1 LPGVGTGAS
10 VEMTHILVVEDEN
23 WLAMELAWLV
33 QEAGYAVLGPERS
46 VAEARTALGRVKV
59 DLALLDIRLGGETVF
74 PLSKMLEAMGVPFI
88 FLTANPDL
96 LPAEYRERPTVTKPW
111 QATTLLS
118 LIPQVLGAARDSA
131 GWDVPVKEAPVT
143 KRFPSL
149 GAATRST

>member
-1 LPGVGTGAS
+1 
-10 VEMTHILVVEDEN
+10 MNHILVVEDEN

-111 QATTLLS
+111 QAHHPVVAMS
-118 LIPQVLGAARDSA
+118 
-131 GWDVPVKEAPVT
+131 DVGG
-143 KRFPSL
+143 R
-149 GAATRST
+149 R

>member
-1 LPGVGTGAS
+1 
-10 VEMTHILVVEDEN
+10 MNHILVVEDEN

-59 DLALLDIRLGGETVF
+59 DLALLDIRLGGEMVF

-96 LPAEYRERPTVTKPW
+96 VPAEYRERPTVAKPW
-111 QATTLLS
+111 DTTTLLS
-118 LIPQVLGAARDSA
+118 LIPQVLGVRTEQRPSSHQQRQAAER
-131 GWDVPVKEAPVT
+131 
-143 KRFPSL
+143 
-149 GAATRST
+149 